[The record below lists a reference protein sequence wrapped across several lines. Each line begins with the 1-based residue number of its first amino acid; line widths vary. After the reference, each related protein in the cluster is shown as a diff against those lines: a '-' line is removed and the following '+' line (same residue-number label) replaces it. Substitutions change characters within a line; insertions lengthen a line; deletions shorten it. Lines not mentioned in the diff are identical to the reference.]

1 MSERAESPHPARLPA
16 GGIFGRVGQW
26 LRENL

>member
-1 MSERAESPHPARLPA
+1 MSEKAESPHATRLPA
-16 GGIFGRVGQW
+16 GGLLGRVGQW